1 MRGAFLFAL
10 GFTFGEIATLVLM
23 FVFLPIVHRD
33 AGHKVWK

>member
-10 GFTFGEIATLVLM
+10 GFTLGEIACLALV
-23 FVFLPIVHRD
+23 FVFLPLVHRD